1 MLNIDNHQGN
11 ANQNHNGIPHTCQ
24 NGFHQ
29 KETRKTNVSEDVGK
43 SEPLGSIGGNIN
55 CLATVENTW
64 RFLKKLKIE
73 PPHNPAIPLLGV
85 YLKKNTKTLIQKNTC
100 PPTFIVALFTIA
112 KILK

>member
-11 ANQNHNGIPHTCQ
+11 ANQNHSGIPIA
-24 NGFHQ
+24 
-29 KETRKTNVSEDVGK
+29 SEDVGK

-100 PPTFIVALFTIA
+100 PPTFRVALFTIA

>member
-24 NGFHQ
+24 NGFRQ
-29 KETRKTNVSEDVGK
+29 KETRKTNVSEDVGR
-43 SEPLGSIGGNIN
+43 SEPLGSVGGNVN
-55 CLATVENTW
+55 WCSHCGKHMEVSYA
-64 RFLKKLKIE
+64 
-73 PPHNPAIPLLGV
+73 PPYNPAIPHPGV

-100 PPTFIVALFTIA
+100 TPTFIAALFTIA